1 MKRRTNRVNM
11 TDVVSVWMKLSGWT
25 VDIVCVRL
33 CVTLNRVCQED
44 ISQFTSVVIQRIVNI
59 KIFSLSWVFDH
70 TKNTILPCHP
80 ELSIRVCL
88 DSWTRENRKFC
99 YNRQTSC
106 ILTRTDSPTSNFMNR
121 EHSKLTDFQ
130 PYLHLFKRLS
140 IWRDPKMLRL

>member
-33 CVTLNRVCQED
+33 CVTLNRVCQEY

-106 ILTRTDSPTSNFMNR
+106 NFNSNWLANFQFYESWTLKTSGFLT
-121 EHSKLTDFQ
+121 
-130 PYLHLFKRLS
+130 LS
-140 IWRDPKMLRL
+140 TFI